1 MAQRLN
7 KELREEIFNN
17 AIAGAFH
24 TNKHQARKDLWLVA
38 REVYEYALRPFADQ
52 IQAFPDK
59 MNQDSTTDMAFR
71 FKGQRG
77 VKTLIFE
84 IDHNFKYGFPSSMW
98 HGRNNDLQE
107 DFGNIRE
114 EMAKD
119 AKTKDSWPF
128 SIYYKLNM
136 ANVKVTAALTKK
148 LSDSYKNYKQVLDDY
163 DQLAKTLN
171 STLNAAYSVEK
182 LLEMWPRA
190 AEYLPMMP
198 VTGQALAIN
207 IPALE
212 ALLDKSRS

>member
-17 AIAGAFH
+17 AIAGAFY
-24 TNKHQARKDLWLVA
+24 TNKYQARKDLWLVA

-52 IQAFPDK
+52 IQALPAK
-59 MNQDSTTDMAFR
+59 MSQDSCTTMSFR

-84 IDHNFKYGFPSSMW
+84 IEHNFKYGFS
-98 HGRNNDLQE
+98 NNTWNESDQTQE
-107 DFGNIRE
+107 DFGNLRE

-119 AKTKDSWPF
+119 AETKDSWPF
-128 SIYYKLNM
+128 SYRYKLNM

-148 LSDSYKNYKQVLDDY
+148 LSDSYKNYKQVLNDY

-171 STLNAAYSVEK
+171 STLNAAYSIEK

-198 VTGQALAIN
+198 VTGQAMAIN

-212 ALLDKSRS
+212 KLLDASRS